1 MSDRDSLVDRANDE
15 QADEQNT
22 EATDETSGSNRQ
34 QLTQR
39 MPDELHDAVEQ
50 FSEDMGMS
58 KNAAINLLVREN
70 LQNRNYL

>member
-1 MSDRDSLVDRANDE
+1 MSDRDSLVDRATDE
-15 QADEQNT
+15 QADEQDT
-22 EATDETSGSNRQ
+22 EATDETSGSDRQ

-70 LQNRNYL
+70 LQSRNYL